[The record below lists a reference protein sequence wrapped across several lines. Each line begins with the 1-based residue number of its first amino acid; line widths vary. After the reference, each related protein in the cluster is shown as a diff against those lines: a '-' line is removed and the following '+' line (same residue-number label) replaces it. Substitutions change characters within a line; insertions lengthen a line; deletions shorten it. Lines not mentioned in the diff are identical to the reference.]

1 MDLDQL
7 EIEIS
12 VIYKGEKINVDISD
26 EALES
31 IQEDIELTYNE
42 EHKEMRGRM
51 KKFYITTKTINTM
64 ILITRTHRNFLD
76 ETLTLELDCDKA

>member
-31 IQEDIELTYNE
+31 IQEDIELTYNQEHKE
-42 EHKEMRGRM
+42 EHKES
-51 KKFYITTKTINTM
+51 
-64 ILITRTHRNFLD
+64 
-76 ETLTLELDCDKA
+76 EEE

>member
-7 EIEIS
+7 EIEVS
-12 VIYKGEKINVDISD
+12 VIYKGEKINFDVSD

-42 EHKEMRGRM
+42 EHKES
-51 KKFYITTKTINTM
+51 
-64 ILITRTHRNFLD
+64 
-76 ETLTLELDCDKA
+76 EEE

>member
-42 EHKEMRGRM
+42 EHKE
-51 KKFYITTKTINTM
+51 NEA
-64 ILITRTHRNFLD
+64 NN
-76 ETLTLELDCDKA
+76 E

>member
-7 EIEIS
+7 EDAEMGITWIGIS
-12 VIYKGEKINVDISD
+12 LIYKGEKINVDISD

-42 EHKEMRGRM
+42 EHKE
-51 KKFYITTKTINTM
+51 T
-64 ILITRTHRNFLD
+64 
-76 ETLTLELDCDKA
+76 EEE

>member
-42 EHKEMRGRM
+42 EHKENEANNEWRR
-51 KKFYITTKTINTM
+51 YDRI
-64 ILITRTHRNFLD
+64 
-76 ETLTLELDCDKA
+76 

>member
-42 EHKEMRGRM
+42 EHKESEEEWV
-51 KKFYITTKTINTM
+51 KCKDIQS
-64 ILITRTHRNFLD
+64 
-76 ETLTLELDCDKA
+76 

>member
-31 IQEDIELTYNE
+31 IQEDIELTYNQDHKE
-42 EHKEMRGRM
+42 EH
-51 KKFYITTKTINTM
+51 I
-64 ILITRTHRNFLD
+64 
-76 ETLTLELDCDKA
+76 ETEEEWKLLK

>member
-1 MDLDQL
+1 MDLDEL

-31 IQEDIELTYNE
+31 IQEDIELTYNQDHKE
-42 EHKEMRGRM
+42 EHKEM
-51 KKFYITTKTINTM
+51 
-64 ILITRTHRNFLD
+64 
-76 ETLTLELDCDKA
+76 EEEWVKAVW

>member
-12 VIYKGEKINVDISD
+12 VIYKGEKISVDISD

-42 EHKEMRGRM
+42 EHKEM
-51 KKFYITTKTINTM
+51 
-64 ILITRTHRNFLD
+64 
-76 ETLTLELDCDKA
+76 EEE

>member
-42 EHKEMRGRM
+42 EHKETEEEWV
-51 KKFYITTKTINTM
+51 K
-64 ILITRTHRNFLD
+64 
-76 ETLTLELDCDKA
+76 

>member
-31 IQEDIELTYNE
+31 IQEDIELTYNQDHNE
-42 EHKEMRGRM
+42 EH
-51 KKFYITTKTINTM
+51 I
-64 ILITRTHRNFLD
+64 
-76 ETLTLELDCDKA
+76 ETEEEWVKAVW

>member
-1 MDLDQL
+1 MLEHVTAFGWCIYCERELDQL

-42 EHKEMRGRM
+42 EHKES
-51 KKFYITTKTINTM
+51 
-64 ILITRTHRNFLD
+64 
-76 ETLTLELDCDKA
+76 EEE

>member
-1 MDLDQL
+1 MDLDKL

-31 IQEDIELTYNE
+31 IQEDIALTYNQDHNE
-42 EHKEMRGRM
+42 EH
-51 KKFYITTKTINTM
+51 I
-64 ILITRTHRNFLD
+64 
-76 ETLTLELDCDKA
+76 ETEEEWKQYQIMQL

>member
-1 MDLDQL
+1 MTQTMLILVLIMDLDQL
-7 EIEIS
+7 EIEVS

-42 EHKEMRGRM
+42 EHKESEEEWV
-51 KKFYITTKTINTM
+51 K
-64 ILITRTHRNFLD
+64 
-76 ETLTLELDCDKA
+76 

>member
-1 MDLDQL
+1 MDLDEL

-31 IQEDIELTYNE
+31 IQEDIELTYNQDHKE
-42 EHKEMRGRM
+42 EHKEM
-51 KKFYITTKTINTM
+51 
-64 ILITRTHRNFLD
+64 
-76 ETLTLELDCDKA
+76 EEE

>member
-42 EHKEMRGRM
+42 EHKES
-51 KKFYITTKTINTM
+51 
-64 ILITRTHRNFLD
+64 
-76 ETLTLELDCDKA
+76 EEE

>member
-26 EALES
+26 IASLMFLES

-42 EHKEMRGRM
+42 EHKES
-51 KKFYITTKTINTM
+51 
-64 ILITRTHRNFLD
+64 
-76 ETLTLELDCDKA
+76 EEE